1 MLSYDMGKRGNA
13 SRYDYLYRRIRHDIA
28 HGNIL
33 PDEKLPSKRA
43 LARNLG
49 VSVITVEA
57 AYAQLIAE
65 GYVRA
70 EERRGY
76 FACELSPVARGGK
89 QDGQCGGQRG
99 GDHLRGI
106 AASGSIPE
114 NAIRRPSP
122 ASAGLTQFPA
132 ASLERRLASPGTS
145 ARMAEGVPAFA
156 SEGGP
161 ATPAPSSESAATA
174 LFPTKPGNRVMRRT
188 LVEESSA
195 TLAQAALG
203 AGSPRLRRAI
213 AAYLREYRGMDVPAE
228 RIVVAAGSQTLYQLI
243 IQLLG
248 RDRAFAIESPGYPLL
263 ERMYDAQGARCASV
277 PLAAGGIVV
286 AALRESGASV
296 AHVMPAHQFPD
307 GGRHV
312 RRPPTRFAQL
322 VANGCGAGVFL
333 RRAARPLHHRRR
345 LRCGIPHV
353 GAPDRAARERRCGG
367 ARHLFELVHEKPRC
381 GIPHRLY
388 GTPRGPRCAIREL
401 KLGFYSNTVSPLEQL
416 ALARFIEQGHYE
428 RHVNRLR
435 THVKRLQDG
444 LVGRVRESPLRRKS
458 RSKGTDRG
466 LYFSMR
472 VRKGTQDR
480 VVGALQAA
488 GVRLAFLGKGPLAW
502 SDAQAGGVGLR
513 AQLRESQH
521 RRTRLAVAPRGAVP
535 RLPRAWG
542 TLARRG
548 ARGGLHLRRGTVVP
562 FSSQRLGSKRSSPAF
577 DWPP

>member
-89 QDGQCGGQRG
+89 RDGQRG

-106 AASGSIPE
+106 AASDSISE

-122 ASAGLTQFPA
+122 ASAGLTQSP
-132 ASLERRLASPGTS
+132 ERRLASPGTS

-174 LFPTKPGNRVMRRT
+174 LFPYQTWARVMRRT
-188 LVEESSA
+188 LAEESSA

-248 RDRAFAIESPGYPLL
+248 RDCTFAIESPGYPLL

-277 PLAAGGIVV
+277 PLAAGGIDV
-286 AALRESGASV
+286 AALSESGASV
-296 AHVMPAHQFPD
+296 AHVMPAHQFPT
-307 GGRHV
+307 GVVMSAAH
-312 RRPPTRFAQL
+312 RRDLLNWSRMD
-322 VANGCGAGVFL
+322 
-333 RRAARPLHHRRR
+333 AARAFSSD
-345 LRCGIPHV
+345 G
-353 GAPDRAARERRCGG
+353 
-367 ARHLFELVHEKPRC
+367 
-381 GIPHRLY
+381 
-388 GTPRGPRCAIREL
+388 PRGRFIIEDDYDAEFRMSGRPIAPLASVDVAGRVIYLNSFTKSLGAAFRIAYMALPEDLAAQFEL

-444 LVGRVRESPLRRKS
+444 LVGRVRESSLAQEVAFE
-458 RSKGTDRG
+458 GLDRG

-480 VVGALQAA
+480 AVGALQAA
-488 GVRLAFLGKGPLAW
+488 GVQLAFLGRGPLAW
-502 SDAQAGGVGLR
+502 SGAQAG
-513 AQLRESQH
+513 ESVFA
-521 RRTRLAVAPRGAVP
+521 LNCESLNIEELV
-535 RLPRAWG
+535 LP
-542 TLARRG
+542 
-548 ARGGLHLRRGTVVP
+548 
-562 FSSQRLGSKRSSPAF
+562 
-577 DWPP
+577 

>member
-76 FACELSPVARGGK
+76 FACELSPVARGW
-89 QDGQCGGQRG
+89 QCGGKRDGQRG

-106 AASGSIPE
+106 AASDSIPE

-122 ASAGLTQFPA
+122 ASAGLTQSP
-132 ASLERRLASPGTS
+132 EQRLASPGTS

-156 SEGGP
+156 SEGGL

-174 LFPTKPGNRVMRRT
+174 LFPYQTWARVMRRT
-188 LVEESSA
+188 LAEESSA

-277 PLAAGGIVV
+277 PLAAGGIDV
-286 AALRESGASV
+286 AALSESGASV
-296 AHVMPAHQFPD
+296 AHVMPAHQFPT
-307 GGRHV
+307 GVVMSAAH
-312 RRPPTRFAQL
+312 RRDLLNWSRMD
-322 VANGCGAGVFL
+322 
-333 RRAARPLHHRRR
+333 AARAFSSE
-345 LRCGIPHV
+345 G
-353 GAPDRAARERRCGG
+353 
-367 ARHLFELVHEKPRC
+367 
-381 GIPHRLY
+381 
-388 GTPRGPRCAIREL
+388 PRGRFIIEDDYDAEFRMSGRPIAPLASVDVAGRVIYLNSFTKSLGAAFRIAYMALPEDLAAQFEL

-444 LVGRVRESPLRRKS
+444 LVGRVRESSLAQEVAFE
-458 RSKGTDRG
+458 GLDRG

-472 VRKGTQDR
+472 VRKGAQDR
-480 VVGALQAA
+480 AVGALQAA
-488 GVRLAFLGKGPLAW
+488 GVQLAFLGGGPLAW
-502 SDAQAGGVGLR
+502 SGAQSG
-513 AQLRESQH
+513 ESVFA
-521 RRTRLAVAPRGAVP
+521 LNCESLNIEELV
-535 RLPRAWG
+535 LP
-542 TLARRG
+542 
-548 ARGGLHLRRGTVVP
+548 
-562 FSSQRLGSKRSSPAF
+562 
-577 DWPP
+577 

>member
-1 MLSYDMGKRGNA
+1 MLSYDMDERGNA
-13 SRYDYLYRRIRHDIA
+13 SRYDYLYRCIRHDIA

-76 FACELSPVARGGK
+76 FACELSPVARGGR
-89 QDGQCGGQRG
+89 QGGARNGENARTGGVSGGAAGQRG
-99 GDHLRGI
+99 FASEGATGRH
-106 AASGSIPE
+106 AASPDSD
-114 NAIRRPSP
+114 ATQSP
-122 ASAGLTQFPA
+122 ATSSA
-132 ASLERRLASPGTS
+132 RRLASLRFPAHTLGDSPFSDS
-145 ARMAEGVPAFA
+145 AGDPMTFV
-156 SEGGP
+156 
-161 ATPAPSSESAATA
+161 PSSGSAATA
-174 LFPTKPGNRVMRRT
+174 LFPYQTWARVMRRT
-188 LVEESSA
+188 LAEESSA

-248 RDRAFAIESPGYPLL
+248 RERAFAIESPGYPLL

-277 PLAAGGIVV
+277 PLAAGGIDV

-296 AHVMPAHQFPD
+296 AHVMPAHQFPT
-307 GGRHV
+307 GVVMSAAH
-312 RRPPTRFAQL
+312 RRDLLNWSRMD
-322 VANGCGAGVFL
+322 
-333 RRAARPLHHRRR
+333 AARAFSSDGPCGRFIIEDDYDAEFRMSGRPIAPLASVDVAGRVIY
-345 LRCGIPHV
+345 LNSFTKSL
-353 GAPDRAARERRCGG
+353 GAAFRIAYMALPEDLAVQ
-367 ARHLFELVHEKPRC
+367 F
-381 GIPHRLY
+381 
-388 GTPRGPRCAIREL
+388 EL

-444 LVGRVRESPLRRKS
+444 LVGRVRESSLAQEVAFE
-458 RSKGTDRG
+458 GLDRG

-472 VRKGTQDR
+472 VRKGAQDR

-488 GVRLAFLGKGPLAW
+488 GVQLAFLGKGPLAW
-502 SDAQAGGVGLR
+502 SGVQSG
-513 AQLRESQH
+513 ESVFA
-521 RRTRLAVAPRGAVP
+521 LNCESLNIEELV
-535 RLPRAWG
+535 LP
-542 TLARRG
+542 
-548 ARGGLHLRRGTVVP
+548 
-562 FSSQRLGSKRSSPAF
+562 
-577 DWPP
+577 

>member
-76 FACELSPVARGGK
+76 FACELSPVARGGR
-89 QDGQCGGQRG
+89 QGGARNRGNARTGGVSGGAAGQRG
-99 GDHLRGI
+99 FASEGATGRH
-106 AASGSIPE
+106 AASPDSD
-114 NAIRRPSP
+114 ATQSP
-122 ASAGLTQFPA
+122 ATSSA
-132 ASLERRLASPGTS
+132 RRLASLRFPAHTLGDSPFSDS
-145 ARMAEGVPAFA
+145 A
-156 SEGGP
+156 GGP
-161 ATPAPSSESAATA
+161 VTPAPSSGSAATA
-174 LFPTKPGNRVMRRT
+174 LFPYQTWARVMRRT
-188 LVEESSA
+188 LAEESSA

-248 RDRAFAIESPGYPLL
+248 RERAFAIESPGYPLL
-263 ERMYDAQGARCASV
+263 ECMYDAQGARCASV
-277 PLAAGGIVV
+277 PLAAGGIDV
-286 AALRESGASV
+286 AALSESGASV
-296 AHVMPAHQFPD
+296 AHVMPAHQFPT
-307 GGRHV
+307 GVVMSAAH
-312 RRPPTRFAQL
+312 RRDLLNWSRMD
-322 VANGCGAGVFL
+322 
-333 RRAARPLHHRRR
+333 AARAFSSD
-345 LRCGIPHV
+345 G
-353 GAPDRAARERRCGG
+353 
-367 ARHLFELVHEKPRC
+367 
-381 GIPHRLY
+381 
-388 GTPRGPRCAIREL
+388 PRGRFIIEDDYDAEFRMSGRPIAPLASVDVAGRVIYLNSFTKSLGAAFRIAYMALPEDLAAQFEL

-444 LVGRVRESPLRRKS
+444 LVGRVRESSLAQEVAFE
-458 RSKGTDRG
+458 GLDRG

-472 VRKGTQDR
+472 VLKGTQDR

-488 GVRLAFLGKGPLAW
+488 GVRLAFLGRGPLAW
-502 SDAQAGGVGLR
+502 SDAQAG
-513 AQLRESQH
+513 ESVFA
-521 RRTRLAVAPRGAVP
+521 LNCESLNIEELV
-535 RLPRAWG
+535 LP
-542 TLARRG
+542 
-548 ARGGLHLRRGTVVP
+548 
-562 FSSQRLGSKRSSPAF
+562 
-577 DWPP
+577 

>member
-1 MLSYDMGKRGNA
+1 MLSYDMDERGNA
-13 SRYDYLYRRIRHDIA
+13 SRYDYLYRCIRHDIA

-49 VSVITVEA
+49 VSVITVET

-76 FACELSPVARGGK
+76 FACELSPVARGGR
-89 QDGQCGGQRG
+89 QGGARNRGNARTGGVSGGAAGQRG
-99 GDHLRGI
+99 
-106 AASGSIPE
+106 
-114 NAIRRPSP
+114 
-122 ASAGLTQFPA
+122 
-132 ASLERRLASPGTS
+132 
-145 ARMAEGVPAFA
+145 FA
-156 SEGGP
+156 SEGATGRHAASPDSDATQSP
-161 ATPAPSSESAATA
+161 ATSSARRPASLRFPAHTLGDSPFSDSAGDPMTFVPSSGSAATA
-174 LFPTKPGNRVMRRT
+174 LFPYQTWARVMRRT
-188 LVEESSA
+188 LAEESSA

-277 PLAAGGIVV
+277 PLAAGGIDV
-286 AALRESGASV
+286 AALSESGASV
-296 AHVMPAHQFPD
+296 AHVMPAHQFPT
-307 GGRHV
+307 GVVMSAAH
-312 RRPPTRFAQL
+312 RRDLLNWSRMD
-322 VANGCGAGVFL
+322 
-333 RRAARPLHHRRR
+333 AARAFSSD
-345 LRCGIPHV
+345 G
-353 GAPDRAARERRCGG
+353 
-367 ARHLFELVHEKPRC
+367 
-381 GIPHRLY
+381 
-388 GTPRGPRCAIREL
+388 PRGRFIIEDDYDAEFRMSGRPIAPLASVDVAGRVIYLNSFTKSLGAAFRIAYMALPEDLAAQFEL

-444 LVGRVRESPLRRKS
+444 LVGRVRESSLAQEVAFE
-458 RSKGTDRG
+458 GLDRG

-472 VRKGTQDR
+472 VRKGAQDR
-480 VVGALQAA
+480 AVGALQAA
-488 GVRLAFLGKGPLAW
+488 GVQLAFLGRGPLAW
-502 SDAQAGGVGLR
+502 SGAQAG
-513 AQLRESQH
+513 ESVFA
-521 RRTRLAVAPRGAVP
+521 LNCESLNIEELV
-535 RLPRAWG
+535 LP
-542 TLARRG
+542 
-548 ARGGLHLRRGTVVP
+548 
-562 FSSQRLGSKRSSPAF
+562 
-577 DWPP
+577 